1 MKIQA
6 FRLRNILAVI
16 WIMAGVAASDVFGQQ
31 MLTANAEMSNSESA
45 KKADEFLAK
54 WDKKDMPGCGVGAVK
69 DGQLVYKR
77 GLGMANLDYDVP
89 NTPSTLFNVAS
100 VSKAFTAAS
109 IVLLAQQGKL
119 SLDDEVQK
127 YLTEI
132 PKYDHPVTLRHM
144 LHHTSG
150 LREYQALMLFGGHNS
165 DNAISEKQVLGMLAR
180 QRGLSF
186 RPGTKYQ
193 YSNSN
198 YQLLGA
204 IVARVSGKSLR
215 AFADE
220 NIFKP
225 LGMKNTRYFD
235 NRNEV
240 VKNRASGYMVGQD
253 NSVRVRASLFDLVGG
268 GGVLT
273 TVEDMYLWDQNFH
286 EPKVGGREMAQLL
299 TAPGVLNDGEKINY
313 GFGLFT
319 NEYRG
324 IPVFKHSG
332 NMSGY
337 RAQTITF
344 PEKKF
349 TAIALCNNSAIL
361 PHLIIEKLADI
372 YLDGQFPAAAAKSS
386 KVDIASLPAGTPI
399 PETEAVRYAG
409 IFVNTDIYSN
419 FRLSMREGKLFMS
432 GLAKGELP
440 VTRTAEGRLVMVE
453 GDSRYEMVP
462 VLDKAGAVSEM
473 KLPRSSGQAD
483 VFVRVKAPF
492 DLPQKLA
499 EYAGTYH
506 SEEFNNDFVIRHD
519 GGKFALRISE
529 SFEAPLA
536 AAYEDVLTAAN
547 GQISLVFAR
556 GDNGKITGFV
566 FNAGL
571 DGREVKGVVFKRR

>member
-6 FRLRNILAVI
+6 FRFRNILTVI
-16 WIMAGVAASDVFGQQ
+16 WIMAGVAASDIFGQQ
-31 MLTANAEMSNSESA
+31 KFTDNAETSNSESA
-45 KKADEFLAK
+45 KKADEFLSQ

-109 IVLLAQQGKL
+109 VVLLAQQGKL

-127 YLTEI
+127 YIPEI
-132 PKYDHPVTLRHM
+132 PKYEYPVTLRHL

-150 LREYQALMLFGGHNS
+150 IREYQALLFFGGHNP
-165 DNAISEKQVLGMLAR
+165 DNALSEKQVLEMLAR

-198 YQLLGA
+198 YQLLGM
-204 IVARVSGKSLR
+204 IVARLSGKSLR

-240 VKNRASGYMVGQD
+240 VKNRASGYLVGQD
-253 NSVRVRASLFDLVGG
+253 NRVRVRASLFDLVGG
-268 GGVLT
+268 GGILT
-273 TVEDMYLWDQNFH
+273 TVEDMYLWDQNFY
-286 EPKVGGREMAQLL
+286 EPKVGGREMVRLL
-299 TAPGVLNDGEKINY
+299 TTPGVLNSGEKTNY
-313 GFGLFT
+313 GSGLFM
-319 NEYRG
+319 NDYRG
-324 IPVFKHSG
+324 LRVFKHSG
-332 NMSGY
+332 NMSGF

-361 PHLIIEKLADI
+361 PHSIIEKLADI
-372 YLDGQFPAAAAKSS
+372 YLEGQFPAAAPKGS

-399 PETEAVRYAG
+399 PESEAARYAG
-409 IFVNTDIYSN
+409 IFVNTDIYLN
-419 FRLSMREGKLFMS
+419 FKLNMREGKLFMS

-440 VTRTAEGRLVMVE
+440 VTRTAEGHLVMVE

-462 VLDKAGAVSEM
+462 VLDKAGAVSEI

-483 VFVRVKAPF
+483 VFVRVTAPF
-492 DLPQKLA
+492 DLPEKLA
-499 EYAGTYH
+499 EYAGMYH
-506 SEEFNNDFVIRHD
+506 SEEFNNDFVIGRAGD
-519 GGKFALRISE
+519 KFTLRISE

-536 AAYEDVLTAAN
+536 AAYEDVFTTAN

-571 DGREVKGVVFKRR
+571 DGREVKGVVFKRQ